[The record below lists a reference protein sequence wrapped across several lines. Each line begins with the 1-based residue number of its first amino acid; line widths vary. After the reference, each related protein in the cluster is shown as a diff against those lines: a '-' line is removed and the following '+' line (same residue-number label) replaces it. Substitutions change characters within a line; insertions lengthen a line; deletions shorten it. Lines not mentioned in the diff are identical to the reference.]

1 LRGFPFAAK
10 FESRLKKQ
18 RSALLHKVVK
28 ESQWELIAPSL
39 PASPG
44 IQDDRRP
51 TTGTSAKPCSGLPA
65 RVHHLESCLPAL
77 PPLDFKGGFESLFED
92 LYGDPDFEYA
102 IIDGTIVRV
111 RQHGIGAKGARKIR
125 PLASG
130 PKNAWPGHQDRRN
143 VTRFGNLAG
152 FVLPPG
158 ERYASAGVAP
168 WIEKIACSAHRHGL
182 RK

>member
-1 LRGFPFAAK
+1 MGADCSFLAGKPGDPGRPAADNRLFREAVLR
-10 FESRLKKQ
+10 
-18 RSALLHKVVK
+18 
-28 ESQWELIAPSL
+28 IA
-39 PASPG
+39 
-44 IQDDRRP
+44 R
-51 TTGTSAKPCSGLPA
+51 T
-65 RVHHLESCLPAL
+65 VHHLESCLPAL

-143 VTRFGNLAG
+143 VTRLGNLAG